1 MYSLLAKR
9 NGSTMLNYDKAYTAL
24 SLFALL
30 QAPMALI
37 LDAIAGL
44 VSALGA
50 LARIGEYLSQPTGA
64 YGEKVR
70 LSHSTAPI
78 EPEYPVLDEK
88 RSPAMVT
95 AQGYSAGW
103 SPKGPMVVKD
113 ISFEV
118 RPSSIN
124 FVVGPV
130 ACGKTT
136 LLMAILGEMS
146 HHDGRLEVAVP
157 RIGYCSQTPW
167 ITNATIQRNILGTSL
182 YDQPWYDKVVEMCL
196 LKDDISTFPRGHQE
210 WVGNSGMTLSG
221 GQKARLVCEKS
232 PVNNIR
238 RLLTLTTGH
247 RTRCICQGE
256 AAPP

>member
-9 NGSTMLNYDKAYTAL
+9 HGSTMLNYDTAYTAL

-50 LARIGEYLSQPTGA
+50 LARIGEYLSKPTGS
-64 YGEKVR
+64 YGEKSR
-70 LSHSTAPI
+70 LPHLPASSVLD
-78 EPEYPVLDEK
+78 YPVLDEK
-88 RSPAMVT
+88 KSPIMVM
-95 AQGYSAGW
+95 AQGFSAGW
-103 SPKGPMVVKD
+103 EPQGAMILKD

-136 LLMAILGEMS
+136 LLLAILGEVA
-146 HHDGRLEVAVP
+146 HHEGRLDVAVP
-157 RIGYCSQTPW
+157 RVGYCSQTPW
-167 ITNATIQRNILGTSL
+167 ITNGTIQRNILGTSL
-182 YDQPWYDKVVEMCL
+182 YDQSWYDRVVEMCL
-196 LKDDISTFPRGHQE
+196 LRDDISTFPHGDQE

-221 GQKARLVCEKS
+221 GQKARLVCVK
-232 PVNNIR
+232 PQLDDCC
-238 RLLTLTTGH
+238 LLTIAVGH
-247 RTRCICQGE
+247 CTRCLRQGKGSSSR
-256 AAPP
+256 